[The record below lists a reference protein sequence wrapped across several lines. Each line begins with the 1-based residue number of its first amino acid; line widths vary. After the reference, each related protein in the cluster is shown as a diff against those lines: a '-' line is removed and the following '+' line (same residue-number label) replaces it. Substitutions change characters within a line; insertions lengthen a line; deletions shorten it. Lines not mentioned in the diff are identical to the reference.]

1 MKDLLLG
8 IDIGT
13 TGTKCTFYSLDG
25 SVAAS
30 AYREY
35 PMLRPHPGWAEQDPA
50 LWWEAVCGNL
60 RRCFDSG
67 KVEAG
72 RVAAVGVSCTNAVT
86 LVDSRGEALC
96 NALGLHDQRS
106 SSQLEWLRAHVG
118 AETVLRR
125 TGNRLAKG
133 SFALPRLKWLQ
144 ENCPDAVE
152 RSYKFLTPGAIVDS
166 VRHG

>member
-60 RRCFDSG
+60 RRCFDLTRLR
-67 KVEAG
+67 KVFQ
-72 RVAAVGVSCTNAVT
+72 
-86 LVDSRGEALC
+86 L
-96 NALGLHDQRS
+96 LHRMVKIQIF
-106 SSQLEWLRAHVG
+106 V
-118 AETVLRR
+118 
-125 TGNRLAKG
+125 
-133 SFALPRLKWLQ
+133 
-144 ENCPDAVE
+144 
-152 RSYKFLTPGAIVDS
+152 
-166 VRHG
+166 

>member
-67 KVEAG
+67 K
-72 RVAAVGVSCTNAVT
+72 CVT
-86 LVDSRGEALC
+86 YHRARKMIQKGMEVDKDE
-96 NALGLHDQRS
+96 
-106 SSQLEWLRAHVG
+106 
-118 AETVLRR
+118 
-125 TGNRLAKG
+125 K
-133 SFALPRLKWLQ
+133 
-144 ENCPDAVE
+144 
-152 RSYKFLTPGAIVDS
+152 
-166 VRHG
+166 